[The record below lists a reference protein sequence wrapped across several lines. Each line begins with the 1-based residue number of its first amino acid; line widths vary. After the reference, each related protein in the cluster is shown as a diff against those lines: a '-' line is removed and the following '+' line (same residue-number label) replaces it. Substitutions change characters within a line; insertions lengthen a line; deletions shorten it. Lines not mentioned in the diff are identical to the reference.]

1 MFQVVCPSVRRP
13 TCVRAEASSD
23 RLAVDFE
30 FSSALGVWVPPVCF
44 PVKLKS

>member
-1 MFQVVCPSVRRP
+1 MFQVVCPSVR
-13 TCVRAEASSD
+13 TCVRAEACSYW
-23 RLAVDFE
+23 LAVDFE